1 MYLLLIKVLKL
12 QEWRKKIRRLLKNL
26 LRRKLFYLVCSADG
40 TTDYFMLWI
49 LVGFPFGVRKMCL
62 WLIPKN
68 YGLSGSIGILAF
80 NCIIGGLIGGVVVIY
95 RLCMAVETIIRCI
108 LVGFGQIVL
117 KSCK

>member
-1 MYLLLIKVLKL
+1 MEIIKKVILPVVLVGLLLLM
-12 QEWRKKIRRLLKNL
+12 
-26 LRRKLFYLVCSADG
+26 FYPVCSADG

-49 LVGFPFGVRKMCL
+49 LVGFPFGVRRMCL

-68 YGLSGSIGILAF
+68 YGLSGSIGIFAF

-95 RLCMAVETIIRCI
+95 RLCMAVVTIIRCI

-117 KSCK
+117 KSVQEK

>member
-1 MYLLLIKVLKL
+1 MEIIKKVILPVVLVGLLLLM
-12 QEWRKKIRRLLKNL
+12 
-26 LRRKLFYLVCSADG
+26 FYPVCSVDG

-49 LVGFPFGVRKMCL
+49 LVGFPFGVRRMCL

-68 YGLSGSIGILAF
+68 YGLSGSIGIFAF

-95 RLCMAVETIIRCI
+95 CLRMAVVTIIRCI
-108 LVGFGQIVL
+108 MVGFGQIVL

>member
-1 MYLLLIKVLKL
+1 MEIIKKVILPVVLVGLLLLM
-12 QEWRKKIRRLLKNL
+12 
-26 LRRKLFYLVCSADG
+26 FYPVCSADG

-49 LVGFPFGVRKMCL
+49 LVGFPFGVRRMCL

-68 YGLSGSIGILAF
+68 YGLSGSIGIFAF

-95 RLCMAVETIIRCI
+95 RLCMAVVTIIRCI
-108 LVGFGQIVL
+108 MVGFGQIVL